1 MIDLLHLR
9 IPLKSEA
16 VTLAS
21 DGSRFCDL
29 NRFSKSDGIILRSQT
44 TYESGSL
51 LKLYE
56 GHSFESLPSSYTGVA
71 CCLRSVGHVS
81 YPEPYLEVKFS
92 PAKILQGHNVFGPDS
107 IKLGFV
113 EVLAVITSSWPD
125 LASCLDVIH
134 SDVLAL
140 DITYSAYFDSPTMV
154 HQAKR
159 SLETAGSGHSNRG
172 KRVYDT
178 TVYFSQGSSYSVK
191 KVYEKGPEVEN
202 QISELKKLLK
212 REPENIQLKNTLSAH
227 KSVLSYS
234 SHLLRFEAT
243 VKRRMLEKY
252 GISSRVYDLIKNE
265 KTTPGIYEFLW
276 SKSFEP
282 VMKSLEGL
290 TMSSLDETEICRRID
305 NQFTTYSDSGRVNY
319 RKARAVRSFFFE
331 VQSRGLQAVQASMA
345 PRTYY
350 DNLKALKSIGLSDAA
365 IRSLNSDTKN
375 IIPLVRIINVDFK
388 KQYPDNYI
396 EPTLKLASG
405 MEKFI

>member
-29 NRFSKSDGIILRSQT
+29 SRFTKSDGLILRSQT

-51 LKLYE
+51 VKLYE

-92 PAKILQGHNVFGPDS
+92 PAKILQGHNVFGPDF
-107 IKLGFV
+107 IRLGFI
-113 EVLAVITSSWPD
+113 EALAVITSSWPD

-140 DITYSAYFDSPTMV
+140 DVTYSAYFDSPSMV
-154 HQAKR
+154 HQAKV
-159 SLETAGSGHSNRG
+159 SLETAGSGHSRRG

-178 TVYFSQGSSYSVK
+178 TVYYGQGSSYSVK
-191 KVYEKGPEVEN
+191 KVYEKGPEVES
-202 QISELKKLLK
+202 QIQDMTKALK
-212 REPENIQLKNTLSAH
+212 RDPENIQVKNTLSSL

-234 SHLLRFEAT
+234 THLLRFEAT
-243 VKRRMLEKY
+243 IKRRMLEKY

-265 KTTPGIYEFLW
+265 KSTPGIYQFLW

-290 TMSSLDETEICRRID
+290 TMSSLDETEICKRID
-305 NQFTTYSDSGRVNY
+305 NKFTTYSESGRVNY

-331 VQSRGLQAVQASMA
+331 VQSRGLKAVQDSMA

-350 DNLKALKSIGLSDAA
+350 DNLKALKSVGLSESA
-365 IRSLNSDTKN
+365 IRSLNSDNKN
-375 IIPLVRIINVDFK
+375 VIPLVRVINVDFE
-388 KQYPDNYI
+388 KQYPDNYTT
-396 EPTLKLASG
+396 PQLKLASG
-405 MEKFI
+405 MDKFL